1 MANRRDL
8 KKEIN
13 LLHSELIMDCI
24 TYSEVNK
31 KQDESNIVD
40 IINRLMENRKNVY
53 VEINKS
59 TANMTRKEVK
69 ERYDR
74 ICGNV
79 ISSTNNAYEE
89 LSKLPRN

>member
-24 TYSEVNK
+24 TYAEINN
-31 KQDESNIVD
+31 KQDASSVVD
-40 IINRLMENRKNVY
+40 IINRLIENRKNVY
-53 VEINKS
+53 IEINKS

-79 ISSTNNAYEE
+79 LSSTDNAYSE